1 MGARNRV
8 IILGLRMGVMLAC
21 LALGTLAA
29 VVYTSRPST
38 YTVSAYVRVEY
49 LINTLDRQTI
59 QLQTSEL
66 LNTLQASANANDV
79 LTTAAASVPDE
90 SVANLRAALVVQAVP
105 QTQLLQVTAHAS
117 SADRAAVLAN
127 AEAQAIVATETQ
139 NISTANAAREKPLRD
154 QLAALQTQ
162 IAATQK
168 QLAQLIQHDN
178 ALLPPLPPTQ
188 DPQVAA
194 AQAQLAA
201 QQQSAADD
209 NSQLANLLSL
219 EAQQAP
225 IVGVA
230 RPAFADEA
238 TVQPDRRKLLLGGVG
253 GGLALGILTAAA
265 VRPRRRGL
273 PLRGSLP
280 AALQDVALIAMT
292 LPRTALPPGADPR
305 RAVENPESLN
315 ELFLALTIKSVER
328 PLRLLLVA
336 GAESHAGTS
345 LVAAALAVHAAASGK
360 RVLLVDANVERP
372 SIQAILGLPAHPGL
386 VDLLTQATSAPSDP
400 QAAIRATQ
408 LPSLWVLPAGQHPHR
423 QKLLLESAAMDRV
436 LDALLAS
443 PTDLIVVDAPPVRA
457 EWGTVALA
465 ERADG
470 IVLVADEQRGRTEAL
485 FDSAAT
491 LDVAH
496 AAIVALVMTA
506 TAPRPPAPIRTVRTG
521 APAPDPRPR
530 MASPASRPAAAR
542 YMGADERGARQASSG
557 ATDGG
562 SR

>member
-8 IILGLRMGVMLAC
+8 IILGLRVGVVLAC
-21 LALGTLAA
+21 LTLGTLAA

-66 LNTLQASANANDV
+66 LNTLQASANTSAV
-79 LTTAAASVPDE
+79 LTNATASVPGE
-90 SVANLRAALVVQAVP
+90 SVADLRAALVVQPVP
-105 QTQLLQVTAHAS
+105 QTQLLEVTAHAS
-117 SADRAAVLAN
+117 SPDRAAALAS

-139 NISTANAAREKPLRD
+139 NIATANAAREKPLRD
-154 QLAALQTQ
+154 RLAALQTQ
-162 IAATQK
+162 VTATQK
-168 QLAQLIQHDN
+168 RLAQLIQHDN
-178 ALLPPLPPTQ
+178 ALLPPLPPAQ

-194 AQAQLAA
+194 TQAQLAV

-209 NSQLANLLSL
+209 NGQLANLLSL

-253 GGLALGILTAAA
+253 GGLAIGILVAAA
-265 VRPRRRGL
+265 LRPRRRGL
-273 PLRGSLP
+273 PLGGRLP

-292 LPRTALPPGADPR
+292 LPRTALPPGGDPR
-305 RAVENPESLN
+305 RAVGNPESLN
-315 ELFLALTIKSVER
+315 ELFLAVTIKSVER

-360 RVLLVDANVERP
+360 RVLLMDANVERP
-372 SIQAILGLPAHPGL
+372 SIQAIFGLPAQPGL
-386 VDLLTQATSAPSDP
+386 VDLLTQASAAPPDP

-408 LPSLWVLPAGQHPHR
+408 LPSLWVLPAGQRSHM
-423 QKLLLESAAMDRV
+423 QKLLLESPAMDRL

-443 PTDLIVVDAPPVRA
+443 PTDLIVVDAPPVIA

-485 FDSAAT
+485 FDSVET
-491 LDVAH
+491 LDMVH
-496 AAIVALVMTA
+496 AGVVALVMTA

-521 APAPDPRPR
+521 APTPDARPG
-530 MASPASRPAAAR
+530 MTSPVPRPAATR
-542 YMGADERGARQASSG
+542 YTSADERGVRQV
-557 ATDGG
+557 
-562 SR
+562 